1 MKIKKAIAL
10 AVAAASLA
18 ACATTPAAPPR
29 PDPIVGIVAPFF
41 DAVAREDLASVQTF
55 ITPDA
60 TVQAM
65 FNPNGLNG
73 AEHIRTFPTTA
84 YFGIVSRNYDNI
96 AFSDRVFSVADNGST
111 VWMEAQ
117 GQLVVAATGAPY
129 RNGYV
134 FKLTL
139 ENGRIRT
146 IQEWVNTMTLTQQGI
161 AARPAGQ

>member
-1 MKIKKAIAL
+1 MKAGRALAL

-18 ACATTPAAPPR
+18 ACATAPPAPPR
-29 PDPIVGIVAPFF
+29 ADPVARVVAPFF
-41 DAVAREDLASVQTF
+41 DAVAREDLAAVQTF

-73 AEHIRTFPTTA
+73 ADHIRTFPATA

-96 AFSDRVFSVADNGST
+96 AFADRVFSVADDGRT

-117 GQLVVAATGAPY
+117 GQLVVVPSGAPY

-146 IQEWVNTMTLTQQGI
+146 IQEWVNTVTLTQQGVT
-161 AARPAGQ
+161 ARPVGQ